1 MLLLLLLG
9 CCRRATCCG
18 VRRLR
23 VRNTLWR
30 RRSPAAQERLARR
43 RRVDANPPPA
53 MRGYRG
59 HLLVQRVM
67 SWERVGAYTRARSEA
82 TLATRG
88 EHPRSRATRIRPPP
102 EFRSCGRRLGAHTV
116 RGIILLV
123 RTTLRPGPGESG
135 LGMAYHAC
143 AQLRRPFR
151 LRLRPSR
158 DVARGEIGG
167 GLTAGIIAALLQLL
181 VAPRRP
187 GHLRRPARRRRR
199 ARLNGEVDDSAAIGD
214 M

>member
-1 MLLLLLLG
+1 MQVAMTAAAKAAVT
-9 CCRRATCCG
+9 RSDVAVNVATAVTATAG
-18 VRRLR
+18 VVAAVAVLR
-23 VRNTLWR
+23 
-30 RRSPAAQERLARR
+30 SA
-43 RRVDANPPPA
+43 
-53 MRGYRG
+53 
-59 HLLVQRVM
+59 
-67 SWERVGAYTRARSEA
+67 S
-82 TLATRG
+82 
-88 EHPRSRATRIRPPP
+88 
-102 EFRSCGRRLGAHTV
+102 V